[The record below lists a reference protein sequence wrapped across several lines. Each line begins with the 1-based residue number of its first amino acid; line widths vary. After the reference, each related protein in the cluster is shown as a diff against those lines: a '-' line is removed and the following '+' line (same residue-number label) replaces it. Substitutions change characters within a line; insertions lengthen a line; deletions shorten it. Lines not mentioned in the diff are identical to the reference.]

1 MSDNPIALRSKKKL
15 IDALGKLLS
24 EEAYKDITI
33 TKLCQEAKLSRP
45 AFYQN
50 FDSAFLNIY
59 PNFINEV
66 NNLLAPD
73 DPIETKDEHQLTR
86 ELRILALIR
95 LGITDNKEI
104 ASILRASIATVY
116 TYRSRLKA
124 RAKSKDTFEDDIK
137 RIQSSH

>member
-1 MSDNPIALRSKKKL
+1 MNLHFIGKEFER
-15 IDALGKLLS
+15 LGKL
-24 EEAYKDITI
+24 EDII
-33 TKLCQEAKLSRP
+33 N
-45 AFYQN
+45 YQYEPKSN
-50 FDSAFLNIY
+50 KRLGKRNIY
-59 PNFINEV
+59 FEDLKLDFINEV

-124 RAKSKDTFEDDIK
+124 RAINKDTFEDDIK
-137 RIQSSH
+137 RIQALS